1 MRSLRRSSYRLAAM
15 RFSKLSLSELL
26 GLVASLVL
34 VASLFL
40 LDWYSLS
47 ETQDRTNGIPEAFI
61 CGVGNYECTGWET
74 FPILRWLLLLA
85 AVAPP
90 ILAYIVVRGHKL
102 SWAPGE
108 LTMVAGFTAFVLIA
122 YNGIIDPPG
131 SVQGEI
137 GVSEEIGYWVALAAS
152 AGIAAAGI
160 GRAMESQKGAIR
172 KAPGTV

>member
-1 MRSLRRSSYRLAAM
+1 MQL
-15 RFSKLSLSELL
+15 SKLSRSELL
-26 GLVASLVL
+26 GVAASVVLVL
-34 VASLFL
+34 ALVL

-47 ETQDRTNGIPEAFI
+47 ETDPRQAGDPEAFI

-74 FPILRWLLLLA
+74 FPIMRWLLLLA
-85 AVAPP
+85 AIAPP
-90 ILAYIVVRGHKL
+90 ILSYIVVRGHKL

-122 YNGIIDPPG
+122 YNGLLDTPG
-131 SVQGEI
+131 SQTEEI
-137 GVSEEIGYWVALAAS
+137 GVTKEIGYYLALLSS

-160 GRAMESQKGAIR
+160 GRSMEEQQAVR